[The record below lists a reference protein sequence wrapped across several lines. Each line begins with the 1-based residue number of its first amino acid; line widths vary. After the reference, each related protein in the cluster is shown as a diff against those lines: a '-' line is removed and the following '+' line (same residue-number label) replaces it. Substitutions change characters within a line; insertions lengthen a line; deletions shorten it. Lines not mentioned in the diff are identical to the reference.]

1 MGAMD
6 RLKNMFGDKKDQ
18 AVGAAKQKVGE
29 STDDKDLKREGTAQK
44 GISDVKQAGK
54 KAKDA
59 IT

>member
-6 RLKNMFGDKKDQ
+6 KLKGKFGDKKDQ
-18 AVGAAKQKVGE
+18 AVGATKEKTGKATG
-29 STDDKDLKREGTAQK
+29 DKDLKREGTAQK
-44 GISDVKQAGK
+44 GVSNVKQAGK

>member
-6 RLKNMFGDKKDQ
+6 KLKSKFGDKKDQ
-18 AVGAAKQKVGE
+18 AVGAAKETAGKA
-29 STDDKDLKREGTAQK
+29 TDNKDLKREGTTQK
-44 GISDVKQAGK
+44 GVSNVKQAGK